1 MPWLQ
6 QRGSYW
12 GTSEGFF
19 ECWSIFVPWLQ
30 HVRASWEKDSC
41 GSDVFH
47 LNLKK
52 LGTHEKDLLR
62 NQIILKSLDN
72 SHWEKPRERPSMMIE
87 LPHRLHHFEPFHGI
101 YPKKSV

>member
-72 SHWEKPRERPSMMIE
+72 SHWEKPRVNPI
-87 LPHRLHHFEPFHGI
+87 G
-101 YPKKSV
+101 